1 MKQQILII
9 ACFLLLINLAGCRQY
24 DKSKIIEQYKFD
36 EDVSVLNEKY
46 PNGLGVW
53 LKEGTICYGI
63 LMVRDEN
70 KLPIRMKEVHA
81 KVINIHSESVK
92 MEALED
98 VAINRTIDCDK
109 ITLKKGEC
117 WDEIDGDIFKT
128 REEAIR
134 FIDDKYPDLRI
145 KY

>member
-9 ACFLLLINLAGCRQY
+9 ACFSLLINLAGCRQY

-36 EDVSVLNEKY
+36 EDISVLNEKY

-63 LMVRDEN
+63 LLVRDEN
-70 KLPIRMKEVHA
+70 KLPIRMKEVQA
-81 KVINIHSESVK
+81 KVINVHSESVK

-98 VAINRTIDCDK
+98 VAINRTIECNK
-109 ITLKKGEC
+109 VTLKKGEC
-117 WDEIDGDIFKT
+117 WDEVDGELFKT

-134 FIDDKYPDLRI
+134 FIDEKYPGLRM
-145 KY
+145 KD

>member
-1 MKQQILII
+1 MKQLILMIV
-9 ACFLLLINLAGCRQY
+9 FVFLLINIAGCGQH
-24 DKSKIIEQYKFD
+24 DKSKIIEQYKYD
-36 EDVSVLNEKY
+36 EDVSVLNVKY
-46 PNGLGVW
+46 PKELEAW

-63 LMVRDEN
+63 VMVRDEN

-81 KVINIHSESVK
+81 KVISINAGSIK

-98 VAINRTIDCDK
+98 VAINRTIECNK
-109 ITLKKGEC
+109 VTLKKGEC
-117 WDEIDGDIFKT
+117 WDEVDGELFKS

-134 FIDDKYPDLRI
+134 FIDDKYPGLRL